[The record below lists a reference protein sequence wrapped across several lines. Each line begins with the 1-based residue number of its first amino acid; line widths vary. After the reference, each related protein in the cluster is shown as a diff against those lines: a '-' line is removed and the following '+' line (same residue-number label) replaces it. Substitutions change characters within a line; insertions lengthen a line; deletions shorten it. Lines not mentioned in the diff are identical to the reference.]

1 MDAGFEDTD
10 RMNPERLKQLWS
22 DPQNY
27 RGSVY
32 RCEEDPR
39 VVIPKRQPGTGWTLN
54 FAHSRAWWVLASM
67 PLAVLLPA
75 VIALLIW
82 PKTLTAAMGAFLLGG
97 ALVVT
102 GCVLLDSKING

>member
-1 MDAGFEDTD
+1 
-10 RMNPERLKQLWS
+10 MNPERLNQLWS

-32 RCEEDPR
+32 RCKEDPR
-39 VVIPKRQPGTGWTLN
+39 VVVPKRKQGTGWTLN

-75 VIALLIW
+75 DRLRDPHQNQSANRQSRGVAARTGMPSSIW
-82 PKTLTAAMGAFLLGG
+82 KRSRMSP
-97 ALVVT
+97 
-102 GCVLLDSKING
+102 